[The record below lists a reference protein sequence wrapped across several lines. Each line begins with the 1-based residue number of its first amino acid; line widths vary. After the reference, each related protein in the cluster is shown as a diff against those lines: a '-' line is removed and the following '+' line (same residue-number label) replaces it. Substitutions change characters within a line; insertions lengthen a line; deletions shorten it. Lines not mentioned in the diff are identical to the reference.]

1 MREIK
6 FRGRSSKDNKTWF
19 TGSLVSLTDIDEA
32 YIDHYDGLRRVIE
45 RYPVDPDTV
54 GQFTGL
60 LDSAGKEIY
69 EGDIISIQ
77 GAFGATATIVK
88 WLEGMWCVKKDLPL
102 NHVTGIA
109 TVVGNVH
116 DNPQLQEDS
125 R

>member
-6 FRGRSSKDNKTWF
+6 FRGRDDEGQWHCGFLSWC
-19 TGSLVSLTDIDEA
+19 TDVLA
-32 YIDHYDGLRRVIE
+32 YICVGAEYEVE
-45 RYPVDPDTV
+45 PATV

-88 WLEGMWCVKKDLPL
+88 WLEGMWCVRKDLPL

-116 DNPQLQEDS
+116 DNPSLLESKHDQ
-125 R
+125 